1 MHVYFVC
8 IIFCLHLCLHNIC
21 VPDACGGQKSALGS
35 LELGVL
41 VGVSCPMWVLGIEP
55 RSSAKAAHILHG

>member
-21 VPDACGGQKSALGS
+21 VPDACGGQKRPLDHPELDLWIILSQHMGS
-35 LELGVL
+35 TKPGLPARTSVL
-41 VGVSCPMWVLGIEP
+41 NC
-55 RSSAKAAHILHG
+55 